1 MTRVMVTGGAGYIGS
16 HICKMLHQAGH
27 ELVIFDDLSNG
38 HADAVRWGRLEAGS
52 LLDRERLTAV
62 LVRHRPEVVIHMA
75 GLIDVAQSL
84 TAPAHFYSVNV
95 AGSLILFEAMLE
107 AGIGRL
113 VFSSSCAVY
122 GLPRQLPLTEDH
134 SHDPISPY
142 GASKQMVERILA
154 DLDHAHAFRS
164 VRLRYFNAAGADPEG
179 DLGERHNPETH
190 AVPLAILTALGRRS
204 AFHLYGTDYPTPDGT
219 VIRDYVHVMDLAAAH
234 LNAVEYLRDG
244 ASAAFNLGAGEGTSL
259 RQLVD
264 TVIRLS
270 GRPLPVL
277 PQPRRASDPPI
288 LVADPEKAN
297 RVLGWRPKL
306 SSIDQIVGDALN
318 WHLKCF

>member
-1 MTRVMVTGGAGYIGS
+1 
-16 HICKMLHQAGH
+16 
-27 ELVIFDDLSNG
+27 
-38 HADAVRWGRLEAGS
+38 
-52 LLDRERLTAV
+52 
-62 LVRHRPEVVIHMA
+62 
-75 GLIDVAQSL
+75 
-84 TAPAHFYSVNV
+84 
-95 AGSLILFEAMLE
+95 
-107 AGIGRL
+107 
-113 VFSSSCAVY
+113 
-122 GLPRQLPLTEDH
+122 
-134 SHDPISPY
+134 
-142 GASKQMVERILA
+142 
-154 DLDHAHAFRS
+154 
-164 VRLRYFNAAGADPEG
+164 
-179 DLGERHNPETH
+179 
-190 AVPLAILTALGRRS
+190 
-204 AFHLYGTDYPTPDGT
+204 
-219 VIRDYVHVMDLAAAH
+219 MDLAAAH
-234 LNAVEYLRDG
+234 LSAVEYLRDG